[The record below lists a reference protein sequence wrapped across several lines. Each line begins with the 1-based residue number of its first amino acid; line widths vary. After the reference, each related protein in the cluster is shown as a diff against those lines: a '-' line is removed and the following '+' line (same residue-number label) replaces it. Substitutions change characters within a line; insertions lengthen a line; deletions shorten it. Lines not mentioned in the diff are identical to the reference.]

1 MGRNMLLSF
10 SVTNFRSFRDG
21 QTLNLLASK
30 RLGTPEAPHCCVV
43 PGTGEHVLRV
53 ASLYGANGAG
63 KSNVVQALRRVERLV
78 RNGTP
83 PGEPIFHNPF
93 VLDDESAAKPS
104 SFELQFLEEG
114 EAFRYGM
121 CYDADRIHEEWLDVY
136 EGKKERNIFTRAS
149 TEKGTVTVSLGP
161 AAKGASHSHS
171 KMKALAE
178 VGARP
183 NQLFLTEVVNL
194 DDPEAQGSR
203 FRRAIKWFKS
213 TLTIMDPDPQFLPLA
228 QTIASHGKFLEF
240 AGRFLREASTGIA
253 ALEVQTQ
260 RIPRSEGL
268 PFPSR
273 FAENIVWALPKG
285 AVAVQSTP
293 NGEELFF
300 QGTGGDQ
307 INRRRIVALHD
318 CGTEKAA
325 RLLLHEES
333 DGSRRLLKLLPFL
346 YRLTRQAGV
355 IVIDELER
363 SMHPMLARKF
373 IEFFLKAADN
383 SESQLIFST
392 HESTLLDLDLMR
404 RDGIWFTEKDQEGA
418 THLYSLADFKVRKD
432 LRIEK
437 GYLEG
442 RFGAIPFLGGIDRLM
457 EEQSGA
463 EARA

>member
-1 MGRNMLLSF
+1 
-10 SVTNFRSFRDG
+10 
-21 QTLNLLASK
+21 
-30 RLGTPEAPHCCVV
+30 
-43 PGTGEHVLRV
+43 
-53 ASLYGANGAG
+53 
-63 KSNVVQALRRVERLV
+63 
-78 RNGTP
+78 
-83 PGEPIFHNPF
+83 
-93 VLDDESAAKPS
+93 
-104 SFELQFLEEG
+104 
-114 EAFRYGM
+114 
-121 CYDADRIHEEWLDVY
+121 
-136 EGKKERNIFTRAS
+136 
-149 TEKGTVTVSLGP
+149 
-161 AAKGASHSHS
+161 
-171 KMKALAE
+171 
-178 VGARP
+178 
-183 NQLFLTEVVNL
+183 
-194 DDPEAQGSR
+194 
-203 FRRAIKWFKS
+203 
-213 TLTIMDPDPQFLPLA
+213 
-228 QTIASHGKFLEF
+228 
-240 AGRFLREASTGIA
+240 
-253 ALEVQTQ
+253 
-260 RIPRSEGL
+260 
-268 PFPSR
+268 
-273 FAENIVWALPKG
+273 
-285 AVAVQSTP
+285 VAVQSTP